1 MNNVVKAIKSQLRL
15 GRQGEKFLLIRILGN
30 LSEFIPISLNFQRLN
45 GNFVNFK
52 DKDEIYESLFSM
64 LFYNEE
70 KVPNLKGELERL
82 L

>member
-52 DKDEIYESLFSM
+52 DKDEIYESLFSI